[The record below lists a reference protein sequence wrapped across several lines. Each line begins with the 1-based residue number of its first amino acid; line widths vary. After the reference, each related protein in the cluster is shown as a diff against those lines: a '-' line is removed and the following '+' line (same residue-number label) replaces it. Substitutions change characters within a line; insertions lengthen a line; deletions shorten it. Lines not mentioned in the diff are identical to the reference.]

1 MVEIMTAESIARD
14 SIKNTLALE
23 IPLVNE
29 NIETAKKNG
38 RRSCY
43 FEKRISNGTVRIL
56 EKAGYEV
63 DFDSISTD
71 ISWEGI
77 YNNLMNS
84 EKSITEISQEL
95 NLRIIDINNS
105 RNIIDPNW
113 KPSNED
119 D

>member
-1 MVEIMTAESIARD
+1 MGGS
-14 SIKNTLALE
+14 NF
-23 IPLVNE
+23 
-29 NIETAKKNG
+29 
-38 RRSCY
+38 RSCY
-43 FEKRISNGTVRIL
+43 RKSNGTVRIL

-63 DFDSISTD
+63 DVDSNSTE

-84 EKSITEISQEL
+84 EKFITEISQEL